1 MTTGPRINASV
12 LADAC
17 ARLEAV
23 AHDIVRMASD
33 AELEERV
40 MALFRAEDLEG
51 LQTLMRQ
58 CRLERRLADDLQQ
71 FVERWRR
78 QIGD

>member
-1 MTTGPRINASV
+1 MTTGQRFSASV
-12 LADAC
+12 LDEAC
-17 ARLEAV
+17 TRLEAV
-23 AHDIVRMASD
+23 VHDIVRMASET
-33 AELEERV
+33 ELEERV

-58 CRLERRLADDLQQ
+58 CRLERRFADDLQQ

-78 QIGD
+78 QLGD